1 MVREVSNIL
10 MASESKKL
18 DYTNTN
24 LKCSHVSHEV
34 FNLIPLAMNMCPLKV
49 GDERD
54 GLYSIGNEEFVDDG
68 GHESDIEFEVMMMFK
83 EFDIDLSYERAWRA
97 QKAALSMVRKS
108 LRESY
113 GLLARY
119 GEALKIVNHRTHYNL
134 EVEPDGHF
142 KYVYMA
148 LEAYI

>member
-1 MVREVSNIL
+1 M
-10 MASESKKL
+10 
-18 DYTNTN
+18 
-24 LKCSHVSHEV
+24 
-34 FNLIPLAMNMCPLKV
+34 LKV
-49 GDERD
+49 LRKQDYRQAKSWAIVELIHSKYEDVSRGYRPKGIIPD
-54 GLYSIGNEEFVDDG
+54 FW
-68 GHESDIEFEVMMMFK
+68 K

-97 QKAALSMVRKS
+97 QEAALSMVRKS

-142 KYVYMA
+142 KYVYMT
-148 LEAYI
+148 LEAYIRWSLNFIRMILVVDVAHCKGKYKGIMLVAVSIDANK